1 MLHTLN
7 ICIRRRNYSSTVSPG
22 GSTKSE
28 GSVCSSS
35 DGSKSGKQ
43 QQQQHRKSLLV
54 NISQLDREATE
65 IIQRERARESQ
76 RRRMEDEKFYCG
88 TTTTTTT
95 NHLATVPDVPDESP
109 PRDPPPPPPP
119 AEPLKCARE
128 LINMFNSLTDISAGP
143 GPSINSQQTKT
154 AELQLEEKADANYKT
169 GQTYSSKGTS
179 SQTVPAHPTTTTA
192 NGNCSKLLLLA
203 DDQQSTPKTS
213 TVESMNS
220 NTITRLRVNRETV
233 PAGSPTTEQQQQQS
247 IFNPKL
253 DVGSG
258 GGARPKH
265 SPSTLNENKSA
276 LVKTTTTT
284 TTTTNGWACQVCTL
298 VNSDARLWCEA
309 CTALKPRQ
317 INRTTTTTTTP
328 VVKETVKII
337 PKMTEVIPSSPSI
350 HSVTTPNSPEALR
363 QARLAFF
370 LNNGQNNNNNNKTEI
385 ENTKRLSQHVGAVK
399 VSSSCQTQ
407 SILATPKLNVISQRP
422 VSIIGNPI
430 SDNCPINVNNSH
442 NNNKRVVVPAAV
454 FKDVNPTNFA
464 LLSPSRTQLSQYL
477 QQQQASK
484 QQQQQAGSTES
495 DVQKSGK
502 FLKIREF
509 TEFI

>member
-1 MLHTLN
+1 
-7 ICIRRRNYSSTVSPG
+7 
-22 GSTKSE
+22 
-28 GSVCSSS
+28 
-35 DGSKSGKQ
+35 
-43 QQQQHRKSLLV
+43 
-54 NISQLDREATE
+54 
-65 IIQRERARESQ
+65 
-76 RRRMEDEKFYCG
+76 
-88 TTTTTTT
+88 
-95 NHLATVPDVPDESP
+95 
-109 PRDPPPPPPP
+109 
-119 AEPLKCARE
+119 
-128 LINMFNSLTDISAGP
+128 LTDISAGP

-154 AELQLEEKADANYKT
+154 AELQLEEKVGDANYKT

-179 SQTVPAHPTTTTA
+179 SQTVPTTTTA

-213 TVESMNS
+213 STVESMNN

-233 PAGSPTTEQQQQQS
+233 PAGSPTTEQQQQQQS

-276 LVKTTTTT
+276 LVKPTTTT

-317 INRTTTTTTTP
+317 INRTTTTTTNP

-337 PKMTEVIPSSPSI
+337 PKMPEVIPPI
-350 HSVTTPNSPEALR
+350 NSVTTPNSPEALR

-370 LNNGQNNNNNNKTEI
+370 LNNGQNNNNNKTEI
-385 ENTKRLSQHVGAVK
+385 ENTKRLSQHGGAVK

-407 SILATPKLNVISQRP
+407 PILATPKLNVISQRP

-484 QQQQQAGSTES
+484 QQQQQVGSTES
-495 DVQKSGK
+495 SNNDVQKSGK
-502 FLKIREF
+502 LLNF
-509 TEFI
+509 